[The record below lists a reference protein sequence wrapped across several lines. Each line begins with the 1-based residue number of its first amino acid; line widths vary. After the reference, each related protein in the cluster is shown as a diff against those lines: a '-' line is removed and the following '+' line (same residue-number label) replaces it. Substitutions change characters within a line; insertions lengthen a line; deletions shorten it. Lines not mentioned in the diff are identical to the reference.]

1 MGGGWWLSAGHP
13 VVLGKLA
20 SDMKV
25 VDEKCAYGIA
35 SFLIWVKHMGR
46 QRRESPQYREKGPS
60 VEHDGKRQ
68 LVQYHLALSS

>member
-1 MGGGWWLSAGHP
+1 
-13 VVLGKLA
+13 
-20 SDMKV
+20 MKV

-46 QRRESPQYREKGPS
+46 QRRESPQCREKGPS
-60 VEHDGKRQ
+60 VEHDGKKQ